1 MLPFLLE
8 IGTEEIPDWMIP
20 GALEHLESRF
30 RELLEKNRLAH
41 EPLQLDAT
49 PRRLVL
55 RCPGIQ
61 PAQESAEALVTGPPV
76 TAAYKNG
83 EPTPAAHAFAKKMG
97 TDLASL
103 RREQTPKGEYL
114 AYLQRTEG
122 RATGEILA
130 EALPELVLGTYFPKA
145 MMWAGKGTSRFI
157 RPIRWLVALLGDAVV
172 PFAIEGVASGNTTE
186 GHRRLGKPG
195 LVVTHASYEQ
205 TLRDNGVLLS
215 AAERRARIT
224 EGAAALAAA
233 HGLSVATDERLLETL
248 VYITECPTPILGA
261 FAEEYLTLPEEVLVT
276 VMRYHQKYFA
286 LHRADGSLAPNF
298 IAVMNTSADPDGL
311 VRSGN
316 ERVLRARFNDARFF
330 WDVDQKRT
338 LADRVDSLAAVTF
351 QAKLGNYLEKA
362 QRVAKRAKF
371 IAQPL
376 GLDPG
381 LIERAALLSKC
392 DLTTE
397 LVKEFTELQGVVGGL
412 YAEYQGESIEV
423 SQAIYYQYRPV
434 SMEDEIPPTL
444 LGQVISL
451 ADRSDTL
458 AKCFEIGLIPKGS
471 SDPFA
476 LRRSAQGVVKIL
488 AEGDAALGGIRLG
501 DMCFGWGSPLFDFF
515 RERIRH
521 YLREH
526 RVFAYDEVSAVLNQA
541 GNAELVNIQELIQR
555 LSALQDV
562 RKSDDFEPIAA
573 SFKRIKN
580 ILRQAEFAGGVVSE
594 PLLVEE
600 AERALYGAFTKVR
613 ADVHLQRA
621 AGDYSGALEAIASLR
636 PAVDG
641 FFDQVLVNASDEQ
654 VRRNRLSLLHELMT
668 ELSAIADFSE
678 IVTK

>member
-20 GALEHLESRF
+20 GALDHLETRF

-61 PAQESAEALVTGPPV
+61 SAQESAETLVTGPPV

-114 AYLQRTEG
+114 AWLQRTEG
-122 RATGEILA
+122 RATGDILA

-145 MMWAGKGTSRFI
+145 MVWAGKGTSRFI
-157 RPIRWLVALLGDAVV
+157 RPIRWLVAMLGDSVV
-172 PFAIEGVASGNTTE
+172 PFTIEGVASGNTTE

-195 LVVTHASYEQ
+195 LAVTHASYEQ

-215 AAERRARIT
+215 AGERRARIT
-224 EGAAALAAA
+224 QGAAELAAA

-248 VYITECPTPILGA
+248 VYITECPTPILGS

-351 QAKLGNYLEKA
+351 QAKLGNYLEKT
-362 QRVAKRAKF
+362 QRVVARVAQLAALAGADVASAK
-371 IAQPL
+371 
-376 GLDPG
+376 
-381 LIERAALLSKC
+381 RAALLAKC

-412 YAEYQGESIEV
+412 YARHQGESAEV
-423 SQAIYYQYRPV
+423 AQAIYDQYKPV
-434 SMEDEIPPTL
+434 SMEAEIPSTL
-444 LGQVISL
+444 TGQLLSL
-451 ADRSDTL
+451 ADKADTL
-458 AKCFEIGLIPKGS
+458 AGCFSIGLIPKGS

-476 LRRSAQGVVKIL
+476 LRRAAQGIVRIL
-488 AEGDAALGGIRLG
+488 AEGEASLSLEAFHGEDAALIE
-501 DMCFGWGSPLFDFF
+501 FF
-515 RERIRH
+515 KD
-521 YLREH
+521 
-526 RVFAYDEVSAVLNQA
+526 RVRYYYRDVRGFAYDEVNAVMANGFADLKDV
-541 GNAELVNIQELIQR
+541 GQR
-555 LSALQDV
+555 LSALRAV
-562 RKSDDFEPIAA
+562 RPTKDFEPIAA

-600 AERALYGAFTKVR
+600 AERALYGAFTRVR
-613 ADVHLQRA
+613 ADVHRQRA